1 VYNLSKKEL
10 IKRYILFT
18 VGLFI
23 MAMGISLMVKAQL
36 GTSPISSMPYVIS
49 LKFTSISL
57 GVFTIIWNMILI
69 VSQIFILGKKF
80 QTFQLLQIP
89 LSFIFGSFVDF
100 TRYMLNGISVHSYI
114 SCILLLFLG
123 CFILALGVSFT
134 VLADVI
140 MNSGEAFVQAISI
153 KTGKDFSSIKVGF
166 DISLVILSII
176 LSLVFF
182 HKIVGVREGTIIAAI
197 ISGFIIKF
205 YNKNLSFIIDDFIAD
220 KNYETV
226 N

>member
-1 VYNLSKKEL
+1 MSKKEL
-10 IKRYILFT
+10 IRRYILFI

-57 GVFTIIWNMILI
+57 GMFTIMWNMILI
-69 VSQIFILGKKF
+69 ISQIFILGKKF
-80 QTFQLLQIP
+80 QAFQLLQIP

-100 TRYMLNGISVHSYI
+100 TRYMLSGISIHRYI

-123 CFILALGVSFT
+123 CFVLALGVSFT

-153 KTGKDFSSIKVGF
+153 KTGKDFSFIKVTF

-176 LSLVFF
+176 ASLVFF
-182 HKIVGVREGTIIAAI
+182 HKIVGMREGTIIAAI

-205 YNKNLSFIIDDFIAD
+205 YNKNLSFIIDEFIAD

>member
-1 VYNLSKKEL
+1 
-10 IKRYILFT
+10 
-18 VGLFI
+18 

-69 VSQIFILGKKF
+69 VSQILILGKKF

-123 CFILALGVSFT
+123 CFILALGVSLT

-140 MNSGEAFVQAISI
+140 MNSGEAFVQAIAI

-166 DISLVILSII
+166 DISLVGLSII

-205 YNKNLSFIIDDFIAD
+205 YNKNLSFIIENFIAD

>member
-1 VYNLSKKEL
+1 
-10 IKRYILFT
+10 
-18 VGLFI
+18 

-36 GTSPISSMPYVIS
+36 GTSPISSMPYVVS
-49 LKFTSISL
+49 LKYTSISL

-69 VSQIFILGKKF
+69 VSQILILGKKF

-100 TRYMLNGISVHSYI
+100 TRYMLSCISVHSYI
-114 SCILLLFLG
+114 SCIILLFLG
-123 CFILALGVSFT
+123 CFVLALGVSFT

-140 MNSGEAFVQAISI
+140 MNSGEAFVQAIAI
-153 KTGKDFSSIKVGF
+153 KTGKDFSSIKVAF
-166 DISLVILSII
+166 DISLVVLSII
-176 LSLVFF
+176 ASLMFF
-182 HKIVGVREGTIIAAI
+182 HKIVGVREGTIITAI
-197 ISGFIIKF
+197 ISGFIIRF
-205 YNKNLSFIIDDFIAD
+205 YNKNLSFIINGFVAD

>member
-1 VYNLSKKEL
+1 
-10 IKRYILFT
+10 
-18 VGLFI
+18 

-36 GTSPISSMPYVIS
+36 GTSPISSMPYVVS
-49 LKFTSISL
+49 LKYTSISL

-69 VSQIFILGKKF
+69 VSQILILGKKF

-100 TRYMLNGISVHSYI
+100 TRYMLSPISVHNYI
-114 SCILLLFLG
+114 SCIILLFLG

-134 VLADVI
+134 VLANVI
-140 MNSGEAFVQAISI
+140 MNSGEAFVQAIAI
-153 KTGKDFSSIKVGF
+153 KTGKDFSSIKVAF
-166 DISLVILSII
+166 DISLVVLSISA
-176 LSLVFF
+176 SLVFF
-182 HKIVGVREGTIIAAI
+182 HKIVGVREGTIITAI
-197 ISGFIIKF
+197 ISGFIIRF
-205 YNKNLSFIIDDFIAD
+205 YNKNLSSIVDGFVAD

>member
-1 VYNLSKKEL
+1 
-10 IKRYILFT
+10 
-18 VGLFI
+18 
-23 MAMGISLMVKAQL
+23 
-36 GTSPISSMPYVIS
+36 
-49 LKFTSISL
+49 
-57 GVFTIIWNMILI
+57 MILI